1 MAKRAIVV
9 GGGIVGVSCASYL
22 LREGLEVQIIERA
35 EIGAGASRGNAG
47 ALSPGSCV
55 PLAMPGIMRKVPSW
69 LMDPEGPLVVRPT
82 YLMRAAPWLLR
93 FVATARN
100 ERVERIADAL
110 RALHQGV
117 YEAYAPILS
126 QLEPNEL
133 VRRSGT
139 LIVFKAPDGLEGSRR
154 EIEMRRARGA
164 RVDIIGADEIRQL
177 EPSLAPNYRHGLFL
191 PEHGY
196 VTDPELV
203 VQRMAE
209 TFVGHGGSVTVAD
222 VSSISIAGK
231 APCVTLTSGERLD
244 AEAVIVAA
252 GAWSGRLLRTGG
264 VRVPL
269 ETQRGY
275 HLTLASPNIT
285 PRCPV
290 TVSEEKV
297 YATPMRGGLRVAGTV
312 EFAGLEAK
320 PNWQR
325 AKRLAAVAQ
334 RMYPGIEYAQATE
347 WMGHRPCL
355 PDSLPMIG
363 PVPGLPGVFAA
374 FGHGHNGM
382 TSGPVTGRLI
392 ADLVTGRRSPFDLAP
407 YRVDRF

>member
-9 GGGIVGVSCASYL
+9 GGGIVGVSCAAYL
-22 LREGLEVQIIERA
+22 QREGLEVQLIERA
-35 EIGAGASRGNAG
+35 GIAAGASRGNAG
-47 ALSPGSCV
+47 ALSPESCV
-55 PLAMPGIMRKVPSW
+55 PLAMPGIIKKIPSW
-69 LMDPEGPLVVRPT
+69 LMDPGGPLVVRPS
-82 YLMRAAPWLLR
+82 YLLRAAPWLLR
-93 FVATARN
+93 FVATARH

-110 RALHQGV
+110 KALHEGV

-139 LIVFKAPDGLEGSRR
+139 LIVFKSPSGVEGSRR
-154 EIEMRRARGA
+154 EIEMRRTRGA
-164 RVDIIGADEIRQL
+164 RVDIIGADDIRQL
-177 EPSLAPNYRHGLFL
+177 EPSLSHDYQQGLFL

-203 VQRMAE
+203 VQRMCDAFVRNGGNVTSAE
-209 TFVGHGGSVTVAD
+209 VTG
-222 VSSISIAGK
+222 IGRAGK
-231 APCVTLTSGERLD
+231 VPSVMLKSGEWLD
-244 AEAVIVAA
+244 ADAVVVAA
-252 GAWSGRLLRTGG
+252 GAWSGQLLRTAGM
-264 VRVPL
+264 RVPL

-275 HLTLASPNIT
+275 HLTLSSPNIA

-297 YATPMRGGLRVAGTV
+297 YATPMRGGLRIAGTV
-312 EFAGLEAK
+312 EFAGLDAE

-325 AKRLAAVAQ
+325 AKRLEAVAQ
-334 RMYPGIEYAQATE
+334 RMYPGLEYAQASE

-363 PVPGLPGVFAA
+363 PVPALPGVFAA

-382 TSGPVTGRLI
+382 TSGPVTGKLI
-392 ADLVTGRRSPFDLAP
+392 ADLVTGRSTPFDLSP

>member
-1 MAKRAIVV
+1 
-9 GGGIVGVSCASYL
+9 
-22 LREGLEVQIIERA
+22 
-35 EIGAGASRGNAG
+35 
-47 ALSPGSCV
+47 
-55 PLAMPGIMRKVPSW
+55 
-69 LMDPEGPLVVRPT
+69 
-82 YLMRAAPWLLR
+82 
-93 FVATARN
+93 
-100 ERVERIADAL
+100 
-110 RALHQGV
+110 
-117 YEAYAPILS
+117 
-126 QLEPNEL
+126 
-133 VRRSGT
+133 
-139 LIVFKAPDGLEGSRR
+139 
-154 EIEMRRARGA
+154 MRRARGA